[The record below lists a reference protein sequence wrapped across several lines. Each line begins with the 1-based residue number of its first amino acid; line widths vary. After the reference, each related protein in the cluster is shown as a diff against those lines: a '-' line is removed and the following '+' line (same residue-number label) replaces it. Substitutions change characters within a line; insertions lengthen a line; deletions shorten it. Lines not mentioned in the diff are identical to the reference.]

1 MSAAERAFAC
11 APLQRFN
18 LLPSLDL
25 HLSRAALWL
34 PDQAAAADWRAA
46 PAAARKWHRQ
56 WSALLLERLQA
67 DARPVDDLSHAATP
81 LALAAPALLQ
91 ATARHAGVLLLGRN
105 LRLRIARSEV
115 HAAQEALG
123 RAAWD
128 WVCEQGAALHP
139 GLADARP
146 WMDQGL
152 AAGADLLGAGLLAQS
167 WHEAPAPL
175 RRRADWKLPLDAES
189 PAAREASGMSPP
201 QACSL
206 CLQILHFLEPEWPS
220 SFPTIH

>member
-1 MSAAERAFAC
+1 MSTSSRPLAS

-18 LLPSLDL
+18 LLPSLEL
-25 HLSRAALWL
+25 HPSRAALWL
-34 PDQAAAADWRAA
+34 PEQAAAAAWCAL
-46 PAAARKWHRQ
+46 PAAARQWHRQ

-91 ATARHAGVLLLGRN
+91 ATARHAGLLLLGRN
-105 LRLRIARSEV
+105 LRLRIARGEV

-146 WMDQGL
+146 WLDQGL

-167 WHEAPAPL
+167 WHDAPAPL

-189 PAAREASGMSPP
+189 PAARAASGMSPP
-201 QACSL
+201 QACDL
-206 CLQILHFLEPEWPS
+206 CLQTLHFLEPEWLS

>member
-1 MSAAERAFAC
+1 MNTPRPALQS

-18 LLPSLDL
+18 LLPSLEL
-25 HLSRAALWL
+25 HPSRAALWL
-34 PDQAAAADWRAA
+34 PQQATAGDWLAA
-46 PAAARKWHRQ
+46 PAAARQWHRQ

-67 DARPVDDLSHAATP
+67 DAQPVRDLAHAATP

-91 ATARHAGVLLLGRN
+91 ATARHAGLLLLGKN
-105 LRLRIARSEV
+105 LRLRIKRSEV
-115 HAAQEALG
+115 SAAREALG
-123 RAAWD
+123 SAAWD
-128 WVCEQGAALHP
+128 WVCLEGAALHP

-146 WMDQGL
+146 WLRLGL

-167 WHEAPAPL
+167 WHDAPAPL

-189 PAAREASGMSPP
+189 PASREASGMTSP
-201 QACSL
+201 QACRL
-206 CLQILHFLEPEWPS
+206 CLQTLHFLEPEWLS

>member
-1 MSAAERAFAC
+1 MNFPARALAS

-18 LLPSLDL
+18 LLPSLEL
-25 HLSRAALWL
+25 HPSRAALWL
-34 PDQAAAADWRAA
+34 PGRAAAADGFGA
-46 PAAARKWHRQ
+46 PAVARQWHRH
-56 WSALLLERLQA
+56 WSALLLERLQDEA
-67 DARPVDDLSHAATP
+67 QPVRDLTHAASP
-81 LALAAPALLQ
+81 LALAGPALLQ
-91 ATARHAGVLLLGRN
+91 ATARHAGLLLLGRN

-115 HAAQEALG
+115 AAAQEALG

-146 WMDQGL
+146 WLDQGL

-167 WHEAPAPL
+167 WHDAPAPL

-189 PAAREASGMSPP
+189 EACRAVSGLTPP

-206 CLQILHFLEPEWPS
+206 CLQTLHFLEPEWLS